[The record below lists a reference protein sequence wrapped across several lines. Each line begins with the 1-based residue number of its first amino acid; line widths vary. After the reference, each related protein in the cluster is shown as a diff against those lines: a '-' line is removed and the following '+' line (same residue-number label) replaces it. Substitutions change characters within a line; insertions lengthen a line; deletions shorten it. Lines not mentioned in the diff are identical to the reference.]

1 MKTYHASTFT
11 GATTFTA
18 TLYDYENGTCSE
30 LIQVSTPM
38 GMKTLSEADFP
49 TANLGN
55 AKKDSYLKCALAPVV
70 YKNKHLT

>member
-1 MKTYHASTFT
+1 MKTYYASNFT
-11 GATTFTA
+11 GSKTFTA

-30 LIQVSTPM
+30 LIQVNTPM
-38 GMKTLSEADFP
+38 GMKIISEADFP

-55 AKKDSYLKCALAPVV
+55 ASKDSYLKCALASFV

>member
-1 MKTYHASTFT
+1 MKTYYAQNFT
-11 GATTFTA
+11 CSKTFTA

-30 LIQVSTPM
+30 LIQVNTPM
-38 GMKTLSEADFP
+38 GMKTISEADFP

-55 AKKDSYLKCALAPVV
+55 ASKDSYLKCALASVV

>member
-1 MKTYHASTFT
+1 MKTYHASHFT

-38 GMKTLSEADFP
+38 GMETLSEADFS

-55 AKKDSYLKCALAPVV
+55 AKKDSYLQCALASVV
-70 YKNKHLT
+70 YKNKHLS